1 MGLIDLI
8 SEVSGVFAFLRD
20 VWSAIPVAIQIL
32 IYAAFGGVV
41 YISIMRSIWR

>member
-8 SEVSGVFAFLRD
+8 AEVSGVFAFLRD
-20 VWSAIPVAIQIL
+20 VWTAIPVAIQIL

-41 YISIMRSIWR
+41 YIAVLRSLWR